1 MPCLRQSPVSSPWRF
16 GFIPRPVRVG
26 YVVDKAAMGEVFL
39 QVLSFSPV
47 SVLSMLPSG
56 SSVTDAIQSQ
66 KLTPSLNNALKKELV
81 FGVCYVLKCYVD
93 EAVCLT
99 TCVCVG
105 LF

>member
-1 MPCLRQSPVSSPWRF
+1 MPCLRQSPVFSPWRF

-66 KLTPSLNNALKKELV
+66 KLTPSLNNALKRERERASVWSLLCFKMLRR
-81 FGVCYVLKCYVD
+81 
-93 EAVCLT
+93 
-99 TCVCVG
+99 
-105 LF
+105 